1 MYPSP
6 ACLIRSAWCSD
17 PWHLPL
23 VFAGHRSALWHGHR
37 RVEPSQSTPGR
48 VRCPPA
54 RSQPP
59 LQGRAAEG
67 VERAGPSSP
76 RHLSSAEGPTHINPP
91 TETSRFGHEGI
102 LNRGPTLHLHHK
114 EALIQKPRPHI
125 RQCPLMGKLAP
136 PALCHL
142 PSVWGIILLT
152 LVQTPFLLFPF
163 VIPRIRSKA
172 VLSVGLVLLSHYI
185 TVMQVKQHYNLEH
198 HLTGNTS
205 AVLHWPAPFP
215 FNHWMFCDPRERSVK
230 CLVLNR
236 CC

>member
-1 MYPSP
+1 MGENVFRSLTKVVLLKFSAGWTSAAIGEKKVILKPSLCDLDVFQSRNESDRNRSTSPFLKLFYPGEMYPSP

-91 TETSRFGHEGI
+91 RKLPDLVTREFLIEVQPCIFITRKHSFRS
-102 LNRGPTLHLHHK
+102 L
-114 EALIQKPRPHI
+114 ALI
-125 RQCPLMGKLAP
+125 
-136 PALCHL
+136 
-142 PSVWGIILLT
+142 SV
-152 LVQTPFLLFPF
+152 
-163 VIPRIRSKA
+163 
-172 VLSVGLVLLSHYI
+172 SVHSWE
-185 TVMQVKQHYNLEH
+185 N
-198 HLTGNTS
+198 
-205 AVLHWPAPFP
+205 
-215 FNHWMFCDPRERSVK
+215 
-230 CLVLNR
+230 
-236 CC
+236 